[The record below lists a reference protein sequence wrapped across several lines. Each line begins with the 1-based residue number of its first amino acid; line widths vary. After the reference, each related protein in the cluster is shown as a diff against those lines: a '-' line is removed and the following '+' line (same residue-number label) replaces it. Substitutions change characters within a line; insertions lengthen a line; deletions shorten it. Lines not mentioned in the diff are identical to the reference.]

1 MLIIE
6 SFIKVIEV
14 KSKECD
20 DVLVL
25 GISSCFF
32 LVYNIV
38 KFIVKNYLNVYVYD
52 NIWGVE

>member
-38 KFIVKNYLNVYVYD
+38 KFIVKDYLNVYVYD